1 MGEQT
6 MRGTDALWEPMLQS
20 MREGETSL
28 EMGIPVLAMT
38 EARDLR
44 NDVPMTSPRDGL
56 ERIRERLDRLQTRV
70 RSDEAPF
77 VLLVDAVM
85 LAAVAMQ
92 FATTFGSPGGRM
104 VVDDVVVPE

>member
-1 MGEQT
+1 MNEST
-6 MRGTDALWEPMLQS
+6 VLWGPMLRS

-56 ERIRERLDRLQTRV
+56 ERIRERLERLQGEV
-70 RSDEAPF
+70 RTMASPF
-77 VLLVDAVM
+77 PLLVDAVM
-85 LAAVAMQ
+85 LAAAAMQ

-104 VVDDVVVPE
+104 AVDDVVVPE

>member
-1 MGEQT
+1 

-56 ERIRERLDRLQTRV
+56 ERIRERLDRLQDEV
-70 RSDEAPF
+70 RTMASPF
-77 VLLVDAVM
+77 PLLVDAVM
-85 LAAVAMQ
+85 LAATAMQ
-92 FATTFGSPGGRM
+92 FAATFGSPGGHM
-104 VVDDVVVPE
+104 EMDDVVVPE

>member
-1 MGEQT
+1 MGEQA
-6 MRGTDALWEPMLQS
+6 MRGADVLWEPMLQS
-20 MREGETSL
+20 MRTGETSL

-44 NDVPMTSPRDGL
+44 SEAPMTSPRDGL
-56 ERIRERLDRLQTRV
+56 ERIRERLERLQGEV
-70 RSDEAPF
+70 RTMASPF
-77 VLLVDAVM
+77 PLLVDAVM

-104 VVDDVVVPE
+104 AVDDVVVPE

>member
-1 MGEQT
+1 MGEQA
-6 MRGTDALWEPMLQS
+6 MRGADALWEPMLRS

-56 ERIRERLDRLQTRV
+56 ERIRERLDRLQDEV
-70 RSDEAPF
+70 RTMASPF
-77 VLLVDAVM
+77 PLLVDAVM
-85 LAAVAMQ
+85 LAATAMQ
-92 FATTFGSPGGRM
+92 FAATFGSPGGHM
-104 VVDDVVVPE
+104 EMDDVVVPE